1 MLKYNLNLRS
11 TIDYSLRNFGDQDIV
26 YRGERLKLKEFFE
39 GVSRLADSLIKLGV
53 KKGETVAVLDW
64 DSLLYLEAYYAV
76 PMIGAVLHT
85 VNIRYPL
92 ETIFYTMI
100 NAEDKFAIVGEDFTN
115 IAEKGSKILN
125 NIRYW
130 ILKDGKN
137 SQIEN
142 SISYDS
148 LLKTAEIFSFPEIDE
163 NERATIFYTS
173 GTTGFPK
180 GVTFTHRKLVLH
192 AISLALSL
200 RKSPINLSQDDV
212 FLGLVPFFHAHAWV
226 FPYTAIMLGNKLVL
240 PGRYDMKI
248 VLELIKKEG
257 VTIMYM
263 VPSVLYMLIS
273 YPDIKSYLDS
283 IKGLKVIVGGSSLPI
298 GLARKARD
306 LGIRTIGTYGLSEAG
321 PVVTVS
327 YHNSYANRI
336 DDERRWEI
344 ENAPGIP
351 LPFMNLRVVDTNGK
365 DLPWDGRSVGEIVIR
380 APWLTDGYYKDP
392 EKTEELW
399 RDGWLHTG
407 DLAVVD
413 PLGYIHI
420 VEREKDA
427 VKSGGEF
434 IQSILLESIIS
445 EIPEVGEVAIIG
457 RKDEKWGERPI
468 AFVTLKSRIDKEKIY
483 SHLNRYVETGRI
495 QKWWIPDDIIFIES
509 MPKTST
515 NKIDKKIL
523 REKLRDYIVESN

>member
-1 MLKYNLNLRS
+1 
-11 TIDYSLRNFGDQDIV
+11 
-26 YRGERLKLKEFFE
+26 
-39 GVSRLADSLIKLGV
+39 
-53 KKGETVAVLDW
+53 
-64 DSLLYLEAYYAV
+64 
-76 PMIGAVLHT
+76 
-85 VNIRYPL
+85 
-92 ETIFYTMI
+92 
-100 NAEDKFAIVGEDFTN
+100 
-115 IAEKGSKILN
+115 
-125 NIRYW
+125 
-130 ILKDGKN
+130 LKDGKN

-273 YPDIKSYLDS
+273 YPDIESYLDS

-445 EIPEVGEVAIIG
+445 EIPEVNEVAIIG
-457 RKDEKWGERPI
+457 RKDEKWGERPV
-468 AFVTLKSRIDKEKIY
+468 AFVTLKSKIDKEKIY

-495 QKWWIPDDIIFIES
+495 QKWWIPDDIIFVES

-523 REKLRDYIVESN
+523 REKLRDYIVYNSDNYIYN